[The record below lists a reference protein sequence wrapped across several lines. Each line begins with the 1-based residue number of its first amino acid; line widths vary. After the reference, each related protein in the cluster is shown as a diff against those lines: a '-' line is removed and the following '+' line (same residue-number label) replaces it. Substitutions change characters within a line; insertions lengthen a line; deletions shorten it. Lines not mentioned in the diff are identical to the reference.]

1 MPDPT
6 TDDGALNIL
15 PLSAQFNASCE
26 DAFQAGQQVEV
37 QGDGYEPGALVT
49 ITLASPGSASAEDG
63 FADVLGTI
71 TADSTGSID
80 TDVTIP
86 PSATGFSISSGA
98 ANAVSLRR
106 DRSHFGSQRRDGGQQ
121 WDDGVDLAV

>member
-1 MPDPT
+1 M
-6 TDDGALNIL
+6 
-15 PLSAQFNASCE
+15 
-26 DAFQAGQQVEV
+26 

-86 PSATGFSISSGA
+86 PSATGFSISSWGCQRGL
-98 ANAVSLRR
+98 LRTR
-106 DRSHFGSQRRDGGQQ
+106 PEPLRIPTPRRRTTMG
-121 WDDGVDLAV
+121 